1 MALSL
6 STLKSLSLDLQSK
19 LFYFYK
25 SDSFG
30 LQLRNPLPL
39 KFKYLSLW
47 KRKFQNGTKA
57 QGQAEHSIC
66 HEIHGCLNF
75 V

>member
-6 STLKSLSLDLQSK
+6 STLKSLSLDLPSK
-19 LFYFYK
+19 LFHFYK
-25 SDSFG
+25 SDSFS

-47 KRKFQNGTKA
+47 KRKFQNGTEA
-57 QGQAEHSIC
+57 QGQAERSIC